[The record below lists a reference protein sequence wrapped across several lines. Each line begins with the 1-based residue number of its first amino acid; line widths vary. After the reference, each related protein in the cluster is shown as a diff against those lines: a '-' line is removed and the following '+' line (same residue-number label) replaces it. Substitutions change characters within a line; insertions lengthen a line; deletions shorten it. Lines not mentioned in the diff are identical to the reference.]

1 MTIFLLIIYII
12 IDPLSNKIYILM
24 DLIMILEIVN
34 IVGQKQIF
42 YMVALYVIV
51 LFSIL
56 ISLFFV
62 VLQSLI

>member
-1 MTIFLLIIYII
+1 
-12 IDPLSNKIYILM
+12 
-24 DLIMILEIVN
+24 MILEIVN
-34 IVGQKQIF
+34 TVGEKQIF

>member
-1 MTIFLLIIYII
+1 
-12 IDPLSNKIYILM
+12 
-24 DLIMILEIVN
+24 MILEIVN
-34 IVGQKQIF
+34 TVEQKQIF

>member
-1 MTIFLLIIYII
+1 
-12 IDPLSNKIYILM
+12 
-24 DLIMILEIVN
+24 MILEIVN
-34 IVGQKQIF
+34 TVGQKQIF
-42 YMVALYVIV
+42 YMAALYVIV

>member
-1 MTIFLLIIYII
+1 
-12 IDPLSNKIYILM
+12 
-24 DLIMILEIVN
+24 MILKLVN
-34 IVGQKQIF
+34 IGGQKQIF
-42 YMVALYVIV
+42 YMIAFYVIV

>member
-1 MTIFLLIIYII
+1 
-12 IDPLSNKIYILM
+12 
-24 DLIMILEIVN
+24 MILEKVN
-34 IVGQKQIF
+34 TVGQKQIF
-42 YMVALYVIV
+42 YMVTLYVIV